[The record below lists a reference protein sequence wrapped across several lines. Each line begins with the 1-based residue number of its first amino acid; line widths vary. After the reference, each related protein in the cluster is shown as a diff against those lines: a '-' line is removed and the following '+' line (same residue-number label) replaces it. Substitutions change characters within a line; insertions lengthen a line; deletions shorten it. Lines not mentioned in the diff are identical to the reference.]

1 MSTGQ
6 DPGDKRKA
14 HNDVRASRKKANV
27 VLEVPQ
33 ALLQASCL
41 HDYTDPLI
49 EVDMVGVNA
58 PTFPEFEVHEGHEKR
73 IVGPAPHG
81 LPSLAVRK
89 PFSGHGLLLVAL
101 EWRATEKP
109 NKLVVPAASHDDKVR
124 AMLSDHKTLTETDD
138 KVYLCKE
145 LAALCVLYQKNQDEL
160 RAYGVG
166 TGDLLGTWRIVDKG
180 STVEVQC
187 VTESH
192 DVTLMARL
200 NLLRVN
206 DSLHVFQS
214 SDYLK
219 RLEKKQGGVISYD
232 TACEPSEIPLI
243 KM

>member
-1 MSTGQ
+1 MSTDQ
-6 DPGDKRKA
+6 DPGNKRKA
-14 HNDVRASRKKANV
+14 HNDVSASRKKANV

-33 ALLQASCL
+33 ALLEGSCL
-41 HDYTDPLI
+41 HYYTDQLI
-49 EVDMVGVNA
+49 DVDMVGVNA
-58 PTFPEFEVHEGHEKR
+58 PTFPKFEVHEGHERR

-145 LAALCVLYQKNQDEL
+145 LAVLCVVYQKNKNEL
-160 RAYGVG
+160 GAYGVG

-200 NLLRVN
+200 DLVRVS
-206 DSLHVFQS
+206 DSMHVLQS

-219 RLEKKQGGVISYD
+219 RLEKKEGGVISYL
-232 TACEPSEIPLI
+232 TAWKPSEILLI
-243 KM
+243 KI